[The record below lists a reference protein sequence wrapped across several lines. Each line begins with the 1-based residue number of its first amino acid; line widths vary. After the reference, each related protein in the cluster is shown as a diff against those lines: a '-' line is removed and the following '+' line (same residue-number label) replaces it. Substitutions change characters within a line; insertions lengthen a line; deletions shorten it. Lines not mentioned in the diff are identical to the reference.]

1 RTATTWADEASDA
14 SKWRGL
20 SVYGIDGTTLRIH
33 DTLRDL
39 LILPERRP
47 DRGYK
52 RHVKIK
58 MSKFKRNPG
67 KPVAKAAE

>member
-1 RTATTWADEASDA
+1 LRRAGAPTTWNTFSRQPPKRLV
-14 SKWRGL
+14 SF
-20 SVYGIDGTTLRIH
+20 H
-33 DTLRDL
+33 DTLRSL

-47 DRGYK
+47 DRRYK

-67 KPVAKAAE
+67 KPVSKTAK